1 MDTANWL
8 TIIGMISTV
17 TGFVYVAIQNLRKEF
32 YKELDKMK
40 RESNATNKEIKE
52 LIREMKEDLKE
63 DMREIKSDIK
73 GLENRNR

>member
-8 TIIGMISTV
+8 TIIGMILTTASFSYV
-17 TGFVYVAIQNLRKEF
+17 TIQNLRKEF

-52 LIREMKEDLKE
+52 LIKEMKEDLKE
-63 DMREIKSDIK
+63 DMREIKTDIK
-73 GLENRNR
+73 SLENRNR